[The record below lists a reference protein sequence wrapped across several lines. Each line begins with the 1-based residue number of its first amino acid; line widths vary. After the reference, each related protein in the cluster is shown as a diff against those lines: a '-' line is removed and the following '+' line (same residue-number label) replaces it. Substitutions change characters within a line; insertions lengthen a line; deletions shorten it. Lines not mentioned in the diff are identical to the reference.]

1 MKFLT
6 VIALLSFSLTSFA
19 GLMKQAGEAESTVD
33 KSISAQAQQAEL
45 TKIAEGRAMSNLY
58 SYCERS
64 ASYYLENPAIGQR
77 NVQTANTVQGRYMK
91 VSALAVG
98 NCVFVRHP

>member
-6 VIALLSFSLTSFA
+6 VIALLTLSLSSFA
-19 GLMKQAGEAESTVD
+19 GLMKQGGEAESIVD
-33 KSISAQAQQAEL
+33 PSIAPSAQQADL
-45 TKIAEGRAMSNLY
+45 TQRAERQAMSNLY
-58 SYCERS
+58 NYCERS

-77 NVQTANTVQGRYMK
+77 NVQSSNTAKGRYMK
-91 VSALAVG
+91 VTALAVG